1 MAISD
6 HPRHRSERRRTGAN
20 RMVPARP
27 LTPDTNNDDHRDDV
41 SDDVTDEA
49 LLARLAAG
57 DDRAITHLYERYA
70 PEILRVATR
79 TLDRSAAEEITQDVM
94 LAVWRSAATFDQEM
108 GRAHAWILR
117 IAQRRVINELRRRS
131 RRPIIAAG
139 TDSAALDRQI
149 DGRPQPEDTV
159 WSALHD
165 ATLHDAIDTLPAPQ
179 RDAVR
184 LAFLEQFTHQQISQL
199 LDVPLGTTKTRIR
212 AALRSL
218 QGHRAVA
225 ALVVTAIA
233 LIVTSSATLHVIGT
247 QRRDGQLHDR
257 AVRMLAS
264 SDTTS
269 RRLEPVGAPVH
280 PDTHAAY
287 RTRPGS
293 SIAVLTLTDFA
304 ELPSG
309 LRYQLWARRRSQWQP
324 LATVRPD
331 SAGHALLI
339 IERHIVSDPD
349 ELRVTLESDHPG
361 SQPSTRIFVAWP
373 ARPPSNTPTSN
384 APPSKTR

>member
-1 MAISD
+1 
-6 HPRHRSERRRTGAN
+6 
-20 RMVPARP
+20 MVPARP
-27 LTPDTNNDDHRDDV
+27 LTPDANNDDHRDDV

-57 DDRAITHLYERYA
+57 DDRAITHLYQRYA

-79 TLDRSAAEEITQDVM
+79 TLDQSAAEEITQDVM
-94 LAVWRSAATFDQEM
+94 LAVWRSAATFDQEK

-131 RRPIIAAG
+131 RRPIIVAG
-139 TDSAALDRQI
+139 TDSATLDRQI
-149 DGRPQPEDTV
+149 DGRPQPEDAV

-165 ATLHDAIDTLPAPQ
+165 ATLHDAIDTLPASQ

-225 ALVVTAIA
+225 ALVATVIA
-233 LIVTSSATLHVIGT
+233 LTVTSSATLHVIGT
-247 QRRDGQLHDR
+247 QRRDGQLRNR

-269 RRLEPVGAPVH
+269 RRLEPVGAPAH

-293 SIAVLTLTDFA
+293 SIAVLTLTDFP

-309 LRYQLWARRRSQWQP
+309 LRYQLWARRRTQWQP

-331 SAGHALLI
+331 SAGRALLI
-339 IERHIVSDPD
+339 IERHIVTDPD
-349 ELRVTLESDHPG
+349 ELLVTLESNHPG

-373 ARPPSNTPTSN
+373 ARPTSNTPTSN
-384 APPSKTR
+384 TR

>member
-6 HPRHRSERRRTGAN
+6 HPRHRSERRRTSAN
-20 RMVPARP
+20 RMVPVRP
-27 LTPDTNNDDHRDDV
+27 PTPDANNDDHRDDL

-57 DDRAITHLYERYA
+57 DDRAITHLYQRYA

-94 LAVWRSAATFDQEM
+94 LAVWRSAATFDQEK

-131 RRPIIAAG
+131 RRPIIIAG

-225 ALVVTAIA
+225 ALVATVIA
-233 LIVTSSATLHVIGT
+233 LTVTSSATVHVIGT
-247 QRRDGQLHDR
+247 QRRDGQLRDR

-269 RRLEPVGAPVH
+269 RRLVPVGAPAH

-293 SIAVLTLTDFA
+293 TIAVLTLTDFP

-309 LRYQLWARRRSQWQP
+309 LRYQLWARRRTQWQP
-324 LATVRPD
+324 IATVRPD

-339 IERHIVSDPD
+339 IERHIVTDPD
-349 ELRVTLESDHPG
+349 ELLVTLESDHPG
-361 SQPSTRIFVAWP
+361 RQPSTRIFVAWP
-373 ARPPSNTPTSN
+373 ARPPSNTP
-384 APPSKTR
+384 